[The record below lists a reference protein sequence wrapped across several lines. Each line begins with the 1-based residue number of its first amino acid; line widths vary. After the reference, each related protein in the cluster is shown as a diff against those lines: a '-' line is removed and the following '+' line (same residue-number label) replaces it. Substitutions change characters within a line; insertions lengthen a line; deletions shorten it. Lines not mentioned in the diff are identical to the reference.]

1 MEETPLTRVLVIL
14 SDLKSAASAAAHTAA
29 LSAPATIAGVTA
41 APALIAAAGTVTARH
56 AFRHLSQHGISPFLS
71 DGTVFHQCFQ
81 PSLPL
86 LQSGSLAIV

>member
-14 SDLKSAASAAAHTAA
+14 SDLKSAASAAA

-41 APALIAAAGTVTARH
+41 APALIAAAGAVTARH

-71 DGTVFHQCFQ
+71 DGTVFRQCFQ